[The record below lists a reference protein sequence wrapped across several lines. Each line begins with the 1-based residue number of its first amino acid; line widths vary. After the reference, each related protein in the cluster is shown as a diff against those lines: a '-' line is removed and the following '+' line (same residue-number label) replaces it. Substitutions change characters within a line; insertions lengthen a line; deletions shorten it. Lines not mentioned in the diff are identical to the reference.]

1 MAFSEPSRR
10 KAKRKAAGVTD
21 LTRWSILYISIKS
34 EDWYIANTS
43 RADISY
49 A

>member
-1 MAFSEPSRR
+1 MAFSEPSRG

-21 LTRWSILYISIKS
+21 LTRWPIFYFPIES
-34 EDWYIANTS
+34 EDRYIANTS
-43 RADISY
+43 RADISN

>member
-1 MAFSEPSRR
+1 MAVSEPSRG

-21 LTRWSILYISIKS
+21 LTRWSIFHISIES